1 MGIGSLLG
9 RLLGGHAWVVS
20 EQVEA
25 QAQEPLDYPA
35 QIALGDATLTL
46 RLATA
51 GDQEALLAFARQLPE
66 HDLLFLR
73 RAIPHPDHV
82 RSWLELVEEGQYVT
96 VLGLLGDDIVG
107 IATVG
112 REGLHWTRHV
122 AELRVLVAESMRGR
136 HLGRLLTEQ
145 AFALAKQLGVKKRV
159 AQMTTDQRA
168 AIAVFSR
175 MGFRREARL
184 SRHAIDRDGVLHDL
198 QIMSLDVDAFRARL
212 DVLSLGP
219 PDPLVGT
226 Y

>member
-25 QAQEPLDYPA
+25 QAQEPLEYPA

-46 RLATA
+46 RLAAA
-51 GDQEALLAFARQLPE
+51 GDQEALLAFARELPE

-73 RAIPHPDHV
+73 RDITDPDHV
-82 RSWLELVEEGQYVT
+82 RAWLELVEAGQYVT
-96 VLGLLGDDIVG
+96 VLGLRGDEIVG
-107 IATVG
+107 VATVG

-122 AELRVLVAESMRGR
+122 AELRVLVSESMRGR

-145 AFALAKQLGVKKRV
+145 AFALARQLGVKKMV

-184 SRHAIDRDGVLHDL
+184 ARHAIDRDGVLHDL

>member
-25 QAQEPLDYPA
+25 QAQEPFEYPA
-35 QIALGDATLTL
+35 EINLEDESLTL
-46 RLATA
+46 RLAA
-51 GDQEALLAFARQLPE
+51 IADEEALLTFARALPE

-73 RAIPHPDHV
+73 RDITKPDQV

-96 VLGLLGDDIVG
+96 VVGLRGDEVVG
-107 IATVG
+107 IATVA
-112 REGLHWTRHV
+112 REGLSWNRHV
-122 AELRVLVAESMRGR
+122 AELRVLVSESMRGK

-145 AFALAKQLGVKKRV
+145 AFANARQMGVKKMV

-184 SRHAIDRDGVLHDL
+184 ARHVIDLDGVLHDL

>member
-1 MGIGSLLG
+1 MSIGSMLG

-35 QIALGDATLTL
+35 QLTLDGVPLTL

-51 GDQEALLAFARQLPE
+51 ADEQALLTFARALPE

-73 RAIPHPDHV
+73 RDITQPEHV
-82 RSWLELVEEGQYVT
+82 RAWLQLVEDGLYST
-96 VLGLLGDDIVG
+96 VVALRGDEVVG
-107 IATVG
+107 AATVG
-112 REGLHWTRHV
+112 REGLSWSRHV
-122 AELRVLVAESMRGR
+122 AELRVLVAESMRGKR
-136 HLGRLLTEQ
+136 LGRLLTEQ
-145 AFALAKQLGVKKRV
+145 AFANARKMGVKKMV

-184 SRHAIDRDGVLHDL
+184 ARHAIDRDGVLHDL

>member
-35 QIALGDATLTL
+35 QIALGEATLTL

-51 GDQEALLAFARQLPE
+51 ADQEALLAFARELPE

-73 RAIPHPDHV
+73 RDITNPDHV
-82 RSWLELVEEGQYVT
+82 RAWLELVEEGQYVT
-96 VLGLLGDDIVG
+96 VLGLRGDEVVG
-107 IATVG
+107 VATVG

-122 AELRVLVAESMRGR
+122 AELRVLVAESMRGK

-145 AFALAKQLGVKKRV
+145 AFALARQLGVKKMV

-168 AIAVFSR
+168 AISVFSR

-184 SRHAIDRDGVLHDL
+184 ARHAIDRDGVLHDL